1 MRLGLRQLDTLPQT
15 MPGLRGDRAYM
26 SNPKTQS
33 KLDIVKEKAIQV
45 GLYFDLMTVFR
56 RVSSPLFGKVT
67 YTTRVRRTTTRNP
80 GVPLPSIQK
89 AASEAGMPAP
99 IHAQVHITLRVA
111 PRPESQL

>member
-15 MPGLRGDRAYM
+15 MPGLRGDRAHM

-33 KLDIVKEKAIQV
+33 KLDRESHS

-67 YTTRVRRTTTRNP
+67 YTTRARRTTTRSP